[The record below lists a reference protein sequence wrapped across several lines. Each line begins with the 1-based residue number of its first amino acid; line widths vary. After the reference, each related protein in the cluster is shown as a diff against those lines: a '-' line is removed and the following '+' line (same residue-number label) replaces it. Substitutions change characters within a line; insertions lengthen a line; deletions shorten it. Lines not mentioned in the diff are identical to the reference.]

1 MNALWTP
8 ALQQAAISASAM
20 LLAAIGLIA
29 LFQRGH
35 WLVTLLF
42 SSAFLSLAAFEA
54 GVLGLLHATTPGGA
68 MVWAEYLARVSALT
82 SWLWL
87 SLSVLLGRPE
97 PRRQLAESGA
107 PLALSLAA
115 GVLLFAL
122 ARSPLMLE
130 RVTMGDGLVSVELGP
145 LGQAYLGYLA
155 VTMLFVLLNL
165 EGMLRAAPASSQRR
179 LGGLFVSILVAV
191 LTELLVVSAGV
202 VRGQVHAS
210 WLAAAAPVLFVSGS
224 TAALALARRR
234 LRDMSVPIGR
244 PVVYYSSVSVTLAIA
259 FLVLT
264 FALSRLL
271 PALTNE
277 FRAWALVVFMLFVAG
292 GALLLMTR
300 PGTARAIRR
309 FVDRNFYAYR
319 YDYRREWG
327 RVSRA
332 LSPSASPEGVCR
344 QIETLARE
352 IFDAE
357 HVAVHFRE
365 DPSGAFRLLHGP
377 SGSPT
382 TLEATHPV
390 VRWFERERWP
400 VLFSDGGLDP
410 ELARGLESSKLLRT
424 SLGAEVCAP
433 LALEEPLIALLWLSP
448 KRGDEAWSDE
458 DLEFLAAMSRQL
470 ASALWFSRQAE
481 RMAEARQLESLQ
493 RLSSFVLHD
502 MKNHVS
508 GLALVVDNARRHL
521 GNPDF
526 QRDAMAVVERTV
538 RSLRELMSQVSG
550 VSSPPAPQP
559 APCALRELVAD
570 ALTESGLALEPPPGV
585 NVQVIV
591 PDSAEAM
598 LDRRQIGRVLVNL
611 LVNAREALGGP
622 GTITVRAISVSGA
635 DGSSEAVIEV
645 SDSGRGM
652 SEEFMRT
659 RLFKPFSTTKKGGLG
674 VGLAQS
680 RGIVEAHGGTID
692 ARSRLGEGTV
702 FTLRVPPA
710 APAGVATDGSAT
722 GKAKG
727 A

>member
-1 MNALWTP
+1 MSSFWSP
-8 ALQQAAISASAM
+8 ALQQAAVSASAM

-29 LFQRGH
+29 LLQRGH

-42 SSAFLSLAAFEA
+42 SSSFLSLAALQA
-54 GVLGLLHATTPGGA
+54 GVLGLLRASTAEGA
-68 MVWAEYLARVSALT
+68 HVWADYLARVSALA

-97 PRRQLAESGA
+97 PRRQLRESAA

-122 ARSPLMLE
+122 SRSPLMLE
-130 RVTMGDGLVSVELGP
+130 QVAVSDGGAVVTLGA

-165 EGMLRAAPASSQRR
+165 EGMLRAAPASAQRR
-179 LGGLFVSILVAV
+179 LAGLFVSILVAV
-191 LTELLVVSAGV
+191 LAELLVVSAGV
-202 VRGQVHAS
+202 LSGRLQGA
-210 WLAAAAPVLFVSGS
+210 WLAAAAPVLFIAGS

-234 LRDMSVPIGR
+234 LRDMSVPVGR

-264 FALSRLL
+264 FAVSRML
-271 PALTNE
+271 PALSTE
-277 FRAWALVVFMLFVAG
+277 IRAWAMVGFLLFVAG
-292 GALLLMTR
+292 GAVLLMAR

-332 LSPSASPEGVCR
+332 LTPSATPEGVCR

-357 HVAVHFRE
+357 HIAVYFRE
-365 DPSGAFRLLHGP
+365 DATAPFRLLHGP
-377 SGSPT
+377 SGAPT

-400 VLFSDGGLDP
+400 VLFTDRGLEP
-410 ELARGLESSKLLRT
+410 ELAQGIEASKLLRT

-448 KRGDEAWSDE
+448 KRGDEAWADE

-559 APCALRELVAD
+559 APCALKDLVQD

-585 NVQVIV
+585 NVVVTV
-591 PDSAEAM
+591 PEGAEAV

-622 GTITVRAISVSGA
+622 GTIGVRAISVSGA
-635 DGSSEAVIEV
+635 DGAREAVIEV
-645 SDSGRGM
+645 SDTGRGM

-692 ARSRLGEGTV
+692 ARSRPGEGTV
-702 FTLRVPPA
+702 FTLRVPPGA
-710 APAGVATDGSAT
+710 AVTGAGTDRLASG
-722 GKAKG
+722 KG